1 VRRQLLVL
9 AIKIQRQGADAI
21 RGSTIPG
28 HGPVEYRVTNTG
40 FELRCHPGSTD
51 KPVVLQVSRTG
62 P

>member
-9 AIKIQRQGADAI
+9 AIKAKRQGADAI

-28 HGPVEYRVTNTG
+28 HGPVEYRATDTG
-40 FELRCHPGSTD
+40 FELRCRPGSTD
-51 KPVVLQVSRTG
+51 KSVVLQVGRTG